1 VAEQPW
7 FPFFWKDW
15 LASTRGMSA
24 EAKGVY
30 IDFLAHAWST
40 GGLPLDVEARRR
52 IASVDKAQWKRAGV
66 RPTASS

>member
-30 IDFLAHAWST
+30 IDFLAM
-40 GGLPLDVEARRR
+40 EARL
-52 IASVDKAQWKRAGV
+52 AAA
-66 RPTASS
+66 